1 MRRLAAVFVS
11 AVRDEARL
19 LVTRRWDAFVAFG
32 LPLILLMVIAA
43 MLAPGVIRQAPVAVV
58 DQDNSAFSRAAIRNM
73 EASPGV
79 RVTHAPATMTEAMAL
94 MRRGEIYSVA
104 HFPADFSDGAFRR
117 PEQVTVSDRKSV
129 V

>member
-11 AVRDEARL
+11 AVRDEARV

-58 DQDNSAFSRAAIRNM
+58 DQDNSAFS
-73 EASPGV
+73 
-79 RVTHAPATMTEAMAL
+79 
-94 MRRGEIYSVA
+94 
-104 HFPADFSDGAFRR
+104 
-117 PEQVTVSDRKSV
+117 
-129 V
+129 